1 MEIPRL
7 GVKLELQLPAYA
19 TATAMSGLSHTC
31 NLHHS
36 SRQCQ
41 IPDPLSE
48 ARDQTCILMDA
59 SQVHFHC
66 TTMGTPK
73 KLTFNLSME
82 QFQNLTTYS
91 PLKQILSS
99 KNWYHTGITFQ
110 QKCIIG
116 NYTKYTIVKKLKN
129 KEKIWYW
136 KLSIV
141 LFKKLFIYFV
151 F

>member
-91 PLKQILSS
+91 PLKQILSKFKELVSHRHHFPAKMHNWELHKVHNS
-99 KNWYHTGITFQ
+99 KKI
-110 QKCIIG
+110 
-116 NYTKYTIVKKLKN
+116 KK
-129 KEKIWYW
+129 
-136 KLSIV
+136 
-141 LFKKLFIYFV
+141 
-151 F
+151 